1 MTETG
6 GIAWRSGS
14 WLAWD
19 VYIFPQRGCNRKV
32 ESEKSKREEGESP
45 TIRYTMAKKSDE
57 KILVLLDGNAL
68 IHRAYHALPPLTNK
82 AGQTVGAVYG
92 VAMTLMSVLEKFHPE
107 YIAASFDL
115 AAPTFRH
122 EKYEEY
128 KATRVKAPDD
138 LYEQIPIVKDLVHA
152 FNIPIYEKEG
162 FEADDCV
169 GTLARQASER
179 GIPTVIVTGD
189 NDALQLV
196 TPLVKVFAL
205 RKGVKDIVLYDE
217 AAVRE
222 KYGFPPSAIPDYKGL
237 AGDSSD
243 NIPGVAGIGAKTA
256 TDLLREFGSLEKVYD
271 SLDAVKESVR
281 KKLSADKEMAFFS
294 KELGTIDTAAPV
306 IFDPQACVAR
316 DFDLAAVSEF
326 FKSMG
331 FYSLLKRIPENKLT
345 THNSQLTTGND
356 GQITGVSGEGRSEKS
371 EARRG
376 GVEKRRTG
384 KNVRVRLLK
393 TAAEVEAFFKGAK
406 DKPVAV
412 RIVVGEA
419 SLFGSAGIAM
429 VELAHETGAVVVEW
443 SEETKPP
450 MKAFFSDATAPKIFH
465 DAKAAWH
472 ELRRE
477 GIVLAGIAS
486 DTMIAGYLLQAGAR
500 IELEHLLHEEFGDRS
515 FGTVAEGIYRLAAR
529 LREKMETVSGEQVG
543 PWTLGR
549 LFTDVEMP
557 LIPILAEMEATGIR
571 LNTGKFRELSDE
583 LGGEIRRI
591 EKKIYDLAGKE
602 FNVNSTKQLAEV
614 LFTDLHIPTAGL
626 KRTKT
631 GISTASPELA
641 KLKEYPIVG
650 LVEEERELFKLKT
663 TYLDA
668 FPSLVDA
675 QSRIHTTYQQAVT
688 ATGRLSS
695 TDPNLQNIPAREKW
709 SRGIRGAF
717 EAEPGRVLVG
727 ADYSQIELRVMAH
740 VSGDEALVSAFAIGE
755 DIHSTTASAV
765 YGVPVA
771 DVTSDM
777 RRQAK
782 VFNFGLMYGMSAY
795 GLSQSLGIT
804 PAEAAEFIDT
814 YFKKFP
820 GVTRYME
827 GMKESARE
835 KGFVETEL
843 GRRRYVPE
851 ILSQNRNLSQAGERM
866 AINMPIQGLAADIM
880 KLAMIRIAGVLPK
893 YGDSVRMLL
902 QVHDELIFEVEE
914 SIAPEFA
921 MLIKRSMESAYVL
934 RVPLIAE
941 TAVGKDWGELKG

>member
-1 MTETG
+1 
-6 GIAWRSGS
+6 
-14 WLAWD
+14 
-19 VYIFPQRGCNRKV
+19 
-32 ESEKSKREEGESP
+32 
-45 TIRYTMAKKSDE
+45 MAKKSDE

-138 LYEQIPIVKDLVHA
+138 LYEQIPLVKDLVHA

-243 NIPGVAGIGAKTA
+243 NIPGVSGIGAKTA
-256 TDLLREFGSLEKVYD
+256 TDLLVEFGSLEKVYD
-271 SLDAVKESVR
+271 SLDDVKESVR
-281 KKLSADKEMAFFS
+281 KKLVADKEMAFFS

-306 IFDPQACVAR
+306 TFDSQACVAR
-316 DFDLAAVSEF
+316 DFDLAVVSEF

-331 FYSLLKRIPENKLT
+331 FYSLLKRIPGATE
-345 THNSQLTTGND
+345 
-356 GQITGVSGEGRSEKS
+356 SGIQNQESGKTNAEAGTRREGK
-371 EARRG
+371 
-376 GVEKRRTG
+376 KR
-384 KNVRVRLLK
+384 KVKVLK
-393 TAAEVEAFFKGAK
+393 MAEEMEAFFKGAK

-412 RIVVGEA
+412 RIVAGEA
-419 SLFGSAGIAM
+419 SLFGSAGIAT
-429 VELAHETGAVVVEW
+429 VELAHETGAVIAEW
-443 SEETKPP
+443 NEE
-450 MKAFFSDATAPKIFH
+450 MKSSMKSFFSDATAPKIFH

-486 DTMIAGYLLQAGAR
+486 DTMIAGYLLSAGAR
-500 IELEHLLHEEFGDRS
+500 IELDHLLHEEFGDGP
-515 FGTVAEGIYRLAAR
+515 FETVAEGIYRLEAR
-529 LREKMETVSGEQVG
+529 LREKMKSVSGEQVG
-543 PWTLGR
+543 PWTLTR

-557 LIPILAEMEATGIR
+557 LIPILAEMEEAGIR

-583 LGGEIRRI
+583 LGREIRRI
-591 EKKIYDLAGKE
+591 EKKIYELAGKE
-602 FNVNSTKQLAEV
+602 FNINSTKQLAEV

-631 GISTASPELA
+631 GISTASPELV
-641 KLKEYPIVG
+641 KLKEYPIAG

-675 QSRIHTTYQQAVT
+675 RSRIHTTYQQAVT

-755 DIHSTTASAV
+755 DVHSATASAV

-771 DVTSDM
+771 DVTGDM

-880 KLAMIRIAGVLPK
+880 KLAMLRVFEMLPT

-914 SIAPEFA
+914 GIAPEFA
-921 MLIKRSMESAYVL
+921 MLIKRNMESAYPL

-941 TAVGKDWGELKG
+941 TAIGKDWGELKG

>member
-1 MTETG
+1 M
-6 GIAWRSGS
+6 
-14 WLAWD
+14 
-19 VYIFPQRGCNRKV
+19 P
-32 ESEKSKREEGESP
+32 
-45 TIRYTMAKKSDE
+45 KKSDE

-92 VAMTLMSVLEKFHPE
+92 VAMTLLSVLEKFHPE

-122 EKYEEY
+122 EKFAEY

-138 LYEQIPIVKDLVHA
+138 LYAQIPIVKDLMRA
-152 FNIPIYEKEG
+152 FNIPIYEQEG

-169 GTLARQASER
+169 GTLARQASGQ

-196 TPLVKVFAL
+196 NPLVKVFAL

-217 AAVRE
+217 TAVQE

-243 NIPGVAGIGAKTA
+243 NIPGVSGIGVKTA
-256 TDLLREFGSLEKVYD
+256 TDLLVEFGSLEKVYE

-281 KKLSADKEMAFFS
+281 KKLVADREMAFFS
-294 KELGTIDTAAPV
+294 KELGTIDTDAPV
-306 IFDPQACVAR
+306 AFDSVACVAR
-316 DFDLAAVSEF
+316 DLDAKVVADF
-326 FKSMG
+326 FKGMG
-331 FYSLLKRIPENKLT
+331 FYSLLKRIP
-345 THNSQLTTGND
+345 
-356 GQITGVSGEGRSEKS
+356 GQGSVVSSEQTEAGEGGMKKRRDEKK
-371 EARRG
+371 ARVHVLKIG
-376 GVEKRRTG
+376 EEVEK
-384 KNVRVRLLK
+384 
-393 TAAEVEAFFKGAK
+393 FFEGVKDGA
-406 DKPVAV
+406 VAV
-412 RIVVGEA
+412 RIVAGEA
-419 SLFGSAGIAM
+419 SLFGSAGIVA
-429 VELAHETGAVVVEW
+429 VELAHEAGTVIVEW
-443 SEETKPP
+443 NEETKPP
-450 MKAFFSDATAPKIFH
+450 MRSFFSATDVLKVFH

-472 ELRRE
+472 ELRHE
-477 GIVLAGIAS
+477 GIVLAGIAF
-486 DTMIAGYLLQAGAR
+486 DTMIAGYLLSAGTR
-500 IELEHLLHEEFGDRS
+500 IELDHLLFDAFGEES
-515 FGTVAEGIYRLAAR
+515 FGTVAEGVRRLSGH
-529 LREKMETVSGEQVG
+529 LRERMAAVSAEQSG
-543 PWTLGR
+543 PWTLER
-549 LFTDVEMP
+549 LFGEVEMP
-557 LIPILAEMEATGIR
+557 LIPILADMEETGIR
-571 LNTGKFRELSDE
+571 LNTGKFRALSDE
-583 LGGEIRRI
+583 LGKDIRQI
-591 EKKIYDLAGKE
+591 EKKIHDLAGKE
-602 FNVNSTKQLAEV
+602 FNINSTKQLAEV

-641 KLKEYPIVG
+641 KLKDYPIVG

-668 FPSLVDA
+668 FPTLVDA
-675 QSRIHTTYQQAVT
+675 RSRIHTTYQQAVT

-709 SRGIRGAF
+709 STAIRGAF
-717 EAEPGRVLVG
+717 EAEPGRTFVG

-740 VSGDEALVSAFAIGE
+740 VSKDESLVAAFEAGE
-755 DIHSTTASAV
+755 DVHSATASAV
-765 YGVPVA
+765 YGVPVS

-827 GMKESARE
+827 GMRESARE

-851 ILSQNRNLSQAGERM
+851 ILSSNRNLSQAGERM

-880 KLAMIRIAGVLPK
+880 KLAMLRVAEVLPE
-893 YGDSVRMLL
+893 YGDAVRMLL

-914 SIAPEFA
+914 NIASAFA
-921 MLIKRSMESAYVL
+921 IRIKHIMESAYAL
-934 RVPLIAE
+934 SVPLVAE
-941 TAVGKDWGELKG
+941 AAVGKNWGELKP

>member
-1 MTETG
+1 MLKN
-6 GIAWRSGS
+6 A
-14 WLAWD
+14 
-19 VYIFPQRGCNRKV
+19 
-32 ESEKSKREEGESP
+32 
-45 TIRYTMAKKSDE
+45 MAKKSDE

-92 VAMTLMSVLEKFHPE
+92 VAMTLLSVLEKFHPE

-122 EKYEEY
+122 EKYEHY

-138 LYEQIPIVKDLVHA
+138 LYEQIPLVKDLVRA

-217 AAVRE
+217 TAVRE

-243 NIPGVAGIGAKTA
+243 NIPGVSGIGAKTA
-256 TDLLREFGSLEKVYD
+256 TDLLVEFGSLEKIYD
-271 SLDAVKESVR
+271 SLDTVKESVR
-281 KKLSADKEMAFFS
+281 KKLTVDKEMAFFS
-294 KELGTIDTAAPV
+294 KELGTIDTGAPV
-306 IFDPQACVAR
+306 TFDPVACVAR
-316 DFDLAAVSEF
+316 DFNPVVVSEL

-331 FYSLLKRIPENKLT
+331 FYSLLKRIPGSGQGTDSNE
-345 THNSQLTTGND
+345 QVTGE
-356 GQITGVSGEGRSEKS
+356 TGEVGSEKS
-371 EARRG
+371 EVRG
-376 GVEKRRTG
+376 GGTEKRRTE
-384 KNVRVRLLK
+384 KKVRVRVLK
-393 TAAEVEAFFKGAK
+393 AAEDVEKFLAEAKGTAIG
-406 DKPVAV
+406 VN
-412 RIVVGEA
+412 VVSGEA
-419 SLFGSAGIAM
+419 SLFGAAGIVA
-429 VELAHETGAVVVEW
+429 VELSHETGTVSVEW
-443 SEETKPP
+443 NEETKLALK
-450 MKAFFSDATAPKIFH
+450 MFFENETVSKVFH
-465 DAKAAWH
+465 DAKAVWH
-472 ELRRE
+472 ALRHE
-477 GIVLAGIAS
+477 DITLAGIAS
-486 DTMIAGYLLQAGAR
+486 DTMIARYLLSAGTR
-500 IELEHLLHEEFGDRS
+500 IELDHLLHEEFGDRS
-515 FGTVAEGIYRLAAR
+515 FGTVAEGIYRLATR
-529 LREKMETVSGEQVG
+529 LHEKMEAVSGEQFG

-549 LFTDVEMP
+549 LFTEVEMP
-557 LIPILAEMEATGIR
+557 LIPILAEMEEAGIR

-583 LGGEIRRI
+583 LGGEIRQI

-602 FNVNSTKQLAEV
+602 FNINSTKQLAEV

-709 SRGIRGAF
+709 GRGIRGAF

-740 VSGDEALVSAFAIGE
+740 VSGDEALVSAFEIGE
-755 DIHSTTASAV
+755 DVHSATASAV
-765 YGVPVA
+765 NVVPVA

-827 GMKESARE
+827 EMKLSAHE
-835 KGFVETEL
+835 KGYVETEL

-851 ILSQNRNLSQAGERM
+851 IQSPNRNLAQAGERM

-880 KLAMIRIAGVLPK
+880 KLSMLRVAELLPV
-893 YGDSVRMLL
+893 YGNTVRMLL
-902 QVHDELIFEVEE
+902 QVHDEIIFEVSEDVAE
-914 SIAPEFA
+914 TFSKE
-921 MLIKRSMESAYVL
+921 LKRAMESAYAL
-934 RVPLIAE
+934 RVPLIVE
-941 TAVGKDWGELKG
+941 TAIGKDWGSLKG

>member
-1 MTETG
+1 M
-6 GIAWRSGS
+6 
-14 WLAWD
+14 
-19 VYIFPQRGCNRKV
+19 P
-32 ESEKSKREEGESP
+32 
-45 TIRYTMAKKSDE
+45 KKSDE

-92 VAMTLMSVLEKFHPE
+92 VAMTLLSVLEKFHPE

-122 EKYEEY
+122 EKFAEY

-138 LYEQIPIVKDLVHA
+138 LYAQIPIVKDLMRA
-152 FNIPIYEKEG
+152 FNIPIYEQEG

-169 GTLARQASER
+169 GTLARQASGQ

-196 TPLVKVFAL
+196 NPLVKVFAL

-217 AAVRE
+217 TAVQQ

-243 NIPGVAGIGAKTA
+243 NIPGVSGIGAKTA
-256 TDLLREFGSLEKVYD
+256 TDLLVEFSSLEKVYE
-271 SLDAVKESVR
+271 SLDAVKESIR
-281 KKLSADKEMAFFS
+281 KKLVADREMAFFS
-294 KELGTIDTAAPV
+294 KELGTIDTDAPV
-306 IFDPQACVAR
+306 AFDSVACVAR
-316 DFDLAAVSEF
+316 DLDAKVVADF
-326 FKSMG
+326 FKGMG
-331 FYSLLKRIPENKLT
+331 FYSLLKRIPGGQQT
-345 THNSQLTTGND
+345 TDNAQLTTGAA
-356 GQITGVSGEGRSEKS
+356 GEVSGEKLAVGEGGRQK
-371 EARRG
+371 
-376 GVEKRRTG
+376 G
-384 KNVRVRLLK
+384 KGKKKVRVRVLK
-393 TAAEVEAFFKGAK
+393 AADDVGAFLAEAK
-406 DKPVAV
+406 DGLTAV
-412 RIVVGEA
+412 RIVAGEA
-419 SLFGSAGIAM
+419 SLFGSAGIAA
-429 VELAHETGAVVVEW
+429 VELAHEAGTVIVEW
-443 SEETKPP
+443 NEETKPS
-450 MKAFFSDATAPKIFH
+450 MKSFFSATDVPKAFH

-472 ELRRE
+472 ELRHE
-477 GIVLAGIAS
+477 GIVLAGIAF
-486 DTMIAGYLLQAGAR
+486 DTMIAGYLLSAGTR
-500 IELEHLLHEEFGDRS
+500 IELDHLLFDAFGEES
-515 FGTVAEGIYRLAAR
+515 FGTVVEGIRRLSGH
-529 LREKMETVSGEQVG
+529 LRERMAAVSAEQGG
-543 PWTLGR
+543 PWTLER
-549 LFTDVEMP
+549 LFGEVEMP
-557 LIPILAEMEATGIR
+557 LIPILADMEETGIR
-571 LNTGKFRELSDE
+571 LNTGKFRALSDE
-583 LGGEIRRI
+583 LGKDIRQI
-591 EKKIYDLAGKE
+591 EKKIHDLAGKE
-602 FNVNSTKQLAEV
+602 FNINSTKQLAEV

-641 KLKEYPIVG
+641 KLKDYPIVG

-668 FPSLVDA
+668 FPTFVDA
-675 QSRIHTTYQQAVT
+675 RSRIHTTYQQAVT

-709 SRGIRGAF
+709 STAIRGAF
-717 EAEPGRVLVG
+717 EAEPGRMFVG

-740 VSGDEALVSAFAIGE
+740 VSKDESLVAAFAAGE
-755 DIHSTTASAV
+755 DVHSATASAV
-765 YGVPVA
+765 YGVPVS

-827 GMKESARE
+827 GMRESARE

-851 ILSQNRNLSQAGERM
+851 ILSSNRNLSQAGERM

-880 KLAMIRIAGVLPK
+880 KLAMLRVAEVLPE
-893 YGDSVRMLL
+893 YGDAVRMLL

-914 SIAPEFA
+914 NISSAFA
-921 MLIKRSMESAYVL
+921 IRIKHIMESAYAL
-934 RVPLIAE
+934 SVPLVAE
-941 TAVGKDWGELKG
+941 TAVGKNWGELKP